1 MQNGAQDQQS
11 SMTAPAPVRHRL
23 FAVAVGLALLGLSPA
38 VASATLPASPAA
50 AAEAAA
56 ERGAAVVA
64 GVSDAIETVQVPPT
78 LQPDFTT
85 ATATWLAVA
94 VIFLALFRL
103 RPLASGRNLDALVLA
118 AIAVLLPLRP
128 TNLGASWAEGGWV
141 VLALTLAAG
150 YWVLRGAYLLTR
162 TTTPVYVS
170 NLTGSASLV
179 LVIVGI
185 MLVSRE
191 LTTHPLP
198 DAAEAGVVGAY
209 ELTAQDGLGALP
221 YGRLPTFDQ
230 HPPLVY
236 LAHVP
241 SLALVGVYPPPAVE
255 GDGSASQ
262 VDLAIYQAFGES
274 ARDSLSLAE
283 QQHRDAIIARAAV
296 LTNALLA
303 VLFFLGLFTA
313 GARLH
318 SVQVGATLTAVAA
331 VFPGVQACLAQPEI
345 MVPAVLIAWAAAL
358 LTCGALGAL
367 LSLFVLLL
375 AGLAWS
381 WAWLGVPILL
391 AYCWR
396 RRWAGLT
403 ATLGAVL
410 GFAATAVLVFV
421 LVAPSVP
428 QADGALAAAGVMPRY
443 QATLTNEGQL
453 KVEPLDALI
462 EPPASFPP
470 RRWYWQHLLSYDD
483 VTLEGFGGQL
493 IMPNGMS
500 PSDIRYAEITARGR
514 ARQTLSVKYAGA
526 MAEEDLLTRFAAR
539 KRTLLESTW
548 LAPPAEPES
557 VAGAWSYWAT
567 QPAPLGLS
575 WDWIRRGVKI
585 AVVLAAFLAAFLIYT
600 RPAVAAPQL
609 AGGLLLF
616 GGLALLASWA
626 GAVTGWVWLLP
637 GIVVTLAAFRTPVP
651 GGAAGAPAQPAP
663 QHSSYP
669 PAATGP
675 APRISV
681 NN

>member
-1 MQNGAQDQQS
+1 MQNGAQNQRS
-11 SMTAPAPVRHRL
+11 SKARLALGRRAPIG
-23 FAVAVGLALLGLSPA
+23 VAVGLAMLWLGPA
-38 VASATLPASPAA
+38 LATATLPASPAA

-56 ERGAAVVA
+56 ERGAAVLE
-64 GVSDAIETVQVPPT
+64 GVTQAIDTVQVPPT
-78 LQPDFTT
+78 LQPDFTV

-128 TNLGASWAEGGWV
+128 TGLDASWAEGGWV

-150 YWVLRGAYLLTR
+150 YWLVRGAYLLTR
-162 TTTPVYVS
+162 TTTPIYVS

-179 LVIVGI
+179 LVIVGVL
-185 MLVSRE
+185 LVSRA

-221 YGRLPTFDQ
+221 YGRLAAFDQ

-241 SLALVGVYPPPAVE
+241 SLALVAAFPPSAVE
-255 GDGSASQ
+255 GDGSDSRF
-262 VDLAIYQAFGES
+262 DLAIYQAFGES

-296 LTNALLA
+296 VTNALLA

-367 LSLFVLLL
+367 FSLFVLLV

-403 ATLGAVL
+403 ATLGAAL
-410 GFAATAVLVFV
+410 GLAATAVLIFV
-421 LVAPSVP
+421 LVVPSVP
-428 QADGALAAAGVMPRY
+428 QVDGALAAAGVMPRY

-470 RRWYWQHLLSYDD
+470 RRWFWQHLLSYDD
-483 VTLEGFGGQL
+483 VTLADFGGQL

-500 PSDIRYAEITARGR
+500 PSDIRYADITARGR
-514 ARQTLSVKYAGA
+514 ARQTLSVKYAAA
-526 MAEEDLLTRFAAR
+526 MAEENLLTRFAVR

-548 LAPPAEPES
+548 LAAPAEPEG
-557 VAGAWSYWAT
+557 VAGAWNYWAT

-585 AVVLAAFLAAFLIYT
+585 AVVLAAFLAAFVLY
-600 RPAVAAPQL
+600 RRQAVAAPQL

-637 GIVVTLAAFRTPVP
+637 GIVVTLAAFRTPTR
-651 GGAAGAPAQPAP
+651 AAAAPQHPPP